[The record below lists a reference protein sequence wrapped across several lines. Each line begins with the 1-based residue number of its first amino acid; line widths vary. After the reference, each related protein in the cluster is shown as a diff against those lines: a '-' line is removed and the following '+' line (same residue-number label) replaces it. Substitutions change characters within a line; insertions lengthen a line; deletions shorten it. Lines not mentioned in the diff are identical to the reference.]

1 MVFSSIFI
9 FFKYAPVEKKNYKIF
24 TKEFFIL
31 INNWFMIF
39 FLTVVLIGTLYP
51 VFLDTLFGT
60 KISVGPPYYN
70 FILAPFLIPL
80 LFLMT
85 SGPKHKWITPEVKK
99 IFNFAL
105 FISFVLFLII
115 FLFIKNE
122 NNFLLN
128 IILLFSLY
136 LIAQTILDL
145 YQDLKNGNFN
155 LSRFASHFGFG
166 LLIFFISIN
175 YIFSIENNFNVKVGE
190 KKIVKDYVIKFKN
203 LETLSK
209 NNYQSVIGYF
219 EIQNKNQLVLENLTP
234 EIRIYNKPEI
244 ITYEASIKSKF
255 FSDTYLTMSNI
266 SNTDIFNIKF
276 QKKPFMNFIWLS
288 VLLISVGGVLNFF
301 SRKKI

>member
-1 MVFSSIFI
+1 
-9 FFKYAPVEKKNYKIF
+9 
-24 TKEFFIL
+24 
-31 INNWFMIF
+31 
-39 FLTVVLIGTLYP
+39 
-51 VFLDTLFGT
+51 
-60 KISVGPPYYN
+60 
-70 FILAPFLIPL
+70 
-80 LFLMT
+80 MT

-115 FLFIKNE
+115 FLFKKNE

-155 LSRFASHFGFG
+155 LSRFVSHFGFG

-276 QKKPFMNFIWLS
+276 QKKTFMNFIWLS